1 MKQMPLYS
9 LTGQELRAYSC
20 LFPTR
25 QWAESP
31 LHVEMPHIHVL
42 WKMLNQ
48 RINITSNTTTT
59 KTLIPIE
66 LGWAKNETQSK
77 IIEII
82 DPEKHQ
88 I

>member
-1 MKQMPLYS
+1 
-9 LTGQELRAYSC
+9 
-20 LFPTR
+20 
-25 QWAESP
+25 
-31 LHVEMPHIHVL
+31 MPHIHVL

-48 RINITSNTTTT
+48 RINITSNTTKT

-66 LGWAKNETQSK
+66 LGWAKNENQSK